1 MGLSIWLLL
10 RSIFRERSN
19 TLRFGGGRGPEHDVC
34 SCGFSLLPVPP
45 RLVLSYQQDLQVS
58 QGWTIRG
65 DDESVI
71 LDAPGR
77 AAVRL
82 DDPEAAKE
90 SIRRSFLRLTD
101 LARKRHG

>member
-1 MGLSIWLLL
+1 
-10 RSIFRERSN
+10 
-19 TLRFGGGRGPEHDVC
+19 
-34 SCGFSLLPVPP
+34 
-45 RLVLSYQQDLQVS
+45 VS